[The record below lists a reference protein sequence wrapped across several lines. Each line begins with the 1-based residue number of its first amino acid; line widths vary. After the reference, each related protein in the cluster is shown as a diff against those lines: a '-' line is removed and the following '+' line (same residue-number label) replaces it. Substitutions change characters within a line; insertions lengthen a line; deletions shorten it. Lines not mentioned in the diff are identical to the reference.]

1 MFIHIG
7 NDNVIQSKDVISIID
22 YDVVTSST
30 IMEEMMDNAEI
41 NSKIVGPKNEAKAVV
56 ITSDVIYY
64 SSLSVSTLKKRAS
77 MISTI
82 SKLDDFSDE
91 LEIDDENDLETIN

>member
-7 NDNVIQSKDVISIID
+7 NDNVIRSEDVISIID
-22 YDVVTSST
+22 RNVITSSS
-30 IMEEMMDNAEI
+30 IMEEMMENAAKQ
-41 NSKIVGPKNEAKAVV
+41 KIVVSPVDEAKSVV
-56 ITSDVIYY
+56 ITNQKIYY

-91 LEIDDENDLETIN
+91 LE